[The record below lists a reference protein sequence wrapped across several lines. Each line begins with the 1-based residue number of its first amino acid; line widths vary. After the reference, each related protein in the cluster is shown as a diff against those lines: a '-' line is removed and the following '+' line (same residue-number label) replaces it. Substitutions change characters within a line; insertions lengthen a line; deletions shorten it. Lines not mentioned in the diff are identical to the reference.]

1 MESAIPNSRE
11 PTMLSTYI
19 TIEKAAT
26 AIDPDSLSSTLLRMT
41 IITDPAILEKNSE
54 LPLAKIFP
62 S

>member
-1 MESAIPNSRE
+1 M
-11 PTMLSTYI
+11 
-19 TIEKAAT
+19 
-26 AIDPDSLSSTLLRMT
+26 DPDSLSSTLLRMT